1 MYLDHVGS
9 RFAIKRWLR
18 CPQPFILKKE
28 ILLMLKFYVKASD
41 LLERLRSDQDGTVSW
56 EYILVAALV
65 IVAVGT
71 AFGPGATG
79 AVEVALANGIGTIV
93 ASFTG
98 FL

>member
-1 MYLDHVGS
+1 
-9 RFAIKRWLR
+9 
-18 CPQPFILKKE
+18 
-28 ILLMLKFYVKASD
+28 MLKYYVRSTD
-41 LLERLRSDQDGTVSW
+41 LLERLRTDQAGTVSW

-79 AVEVALANGIGTIV
+79 AVEVALAGGITTIV
-93 ASFTG
+93 TAFTG

>member
-1 MYLDHVGS
+1 
-9 RFAIKRWLR
+9 
-18 CPQPFILKKE
+18 
-28 ILLMLKFYVKASD
+28 MLKYYVKARD
-41 LLERLRSDQDGTVSW
+41 LLGRLRTDMDGTVSW

-79 AVEVALANGIGTIV
+79 AVEVALGNGITTIV
-93 ASFTG
+93 TAFTG

>member
-1 MYLDHVGS
+1 M
-9 RFAIKRWLR
+9 LR
-18 CPQPFILKKE
+18 Y
-28 ILLMLKFYVKASD
+28 YVKTRD
-41 LLERLRSDQDGTVSW
+41 LLERLRTDKDGTVSW

-79 AVEVALANGIGTIV
+79 AVEVALANGVAKIV
-93 ASFTG
+93 TSFNG

>member
-1 MYLDHVGS
+1 
-9 RFAIKRWLR
+9 
-18 CPQPFILKKE
+18 
-28 ILLMLKFYVKASD
+28 MLETYFKVLD
-41 LLERLRSDQDGTVSW
+41 LLERLRTDKDGTVSW

-79 AVEVALANGIGTIV
+79 PVEVALQNGIGTIV
-93 ASFTG
+93 ATFTG

>member
-1 MYLDHVGS
+1 
-9 RFAIKRWLR
+9 
-18 CPQPFILKKE
+18 
-28 ILLMLKFYVKASD
+28 MLKYYAKARD
-41 LLERLRSDQDGTVSW
+41 LLARLRADMDGTVSW

-79 AVEVALANGIGTIV
+79 AVEAALANGITTIV
-93 ASFTG
+93 TAFTG

>member
-1 MYLDHVGS
+1 M
-9 RFAIKRWLR
+9 LR
-18 CPQPFILKKE
+18 Y
-28 ILLMLKFYVKASD
+28 YVKARD
-41 LLERLRSDQDGTVSW
+41 LLGRLRTDRDGTVSW

-79 AVEVALANGIGTIV
+79 AVEVALAKGVTTIV
-93 ASFTG
+93 TSFNG

>member
-1 MYLDHVGS
+1 
-9 RFAIKRWLR
+9 
-18 CPQPFILKKE
+18 
-28 ILLMLKFYVKASD
+28 MLKYYVKARD
-41 LLERLRSDQDGTVSW
+41 LLGRLRTDKDGTVSW

-79 AVEVALANGIGTIV
+79 AVETALAAGITTIV
-93 ASFTG
+93 TSFNG

>member
-1 MYLDHVGS
+1 
-9 RFAIKRWLR
+9 
-18 CPQPFILKKE
+18 
-28 ILLMLKFYVKASD
+28 MLKFYVKASD
-41 LLERLRSDQDGTVSW
+41 LLNRLRTDTDGTVSW

-79 AVEVALANGIGTIV
+79 AVEVALKNGIGTIV
-93 ASFTG
+93 TAFNG

>member
-1 MYLDHVGS
+1 
-9 RFAIKRWLR
+9 
-18 CPQPFILKKE
+18 
-28 ILLMLKFYVKASD
+28 MLKLYIKSRDALRQLRNDKA
-41 LLERLRSDQDGTVSW
+41 GTVSW

-79 AVEVALANGIGTIV
+79 AVEVALKNGITTIV
-93 ASFTG
+93 TAFSG